1 MGSSVN
7 PSVVEGLTERL
18 RERRP
23 GGPHMR
29 LEDWLVELI
38 ATADAGLRLL
48 RAADSDADYRRIAE
62 AVADQLEFFCRDHL
76 IAHC

>member
-1 MGSSVN
+1 
-7 PSVVEGLTERL
+7 
-18 RERRP
+18 
-23 GGPHMR
+23 MR